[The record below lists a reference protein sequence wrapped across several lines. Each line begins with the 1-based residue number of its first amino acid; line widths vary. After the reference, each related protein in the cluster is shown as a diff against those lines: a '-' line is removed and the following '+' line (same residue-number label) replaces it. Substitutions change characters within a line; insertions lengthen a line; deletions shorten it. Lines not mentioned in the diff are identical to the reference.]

1 MQRHHNGEAVEETP
15 KLSSTIYQMTLA
27 GLVLPSPWHV
37 VANAFAAACILAIGH
52 PMVALL
58 GFAACCAFDAAHGRA
73 IRHWMPTSKG
83 VSVTTGF
90 RQLAV
95 LTPARANVYLPPTA
109 FTALSSPPAD
119 LILFR
124 L

>member
-58 GFAACCAFDAAHGRA
+58 GFAACCAFDAAHGRV
-73 IRHWMPTSKG
+73 IRHWMATSKG
-83 VSVTTGF
+83 VSVTPGF

-95 LTPARANVYLPPTA
+95 LTPAPAPPYPAPPPSIPLLPH
-109 FTALSSPPAD
+109 PP
-119 LILFR
+119 
-124 L
+124 